1 MDYRYQTALMGQLET
16 KVKLR
21 IQCIHSFIQRVLT
34 EHLRCVR
41 HCSRDCIYIS
51 EENIFKKS
59 LVSQSFILRTLYV
72 QCPGDVY
79 T

>member
-1 MDYRYQTALMGQLET
+1 MDCKYQTALMGQLET
-16 KVKLR
+16 KVKLL
-21 IQCIHSFIQRVLT
+21 IQFIHSFIQHVFT
-34 EHLRCVR
+34 AHLLCVR
-41 HCSRDCIYIS
+41 HCSRYCIYIS